1 MPRGAPLLSP
11 LADTVMTAT
20 VEETG
25 ETVTH
30 DVTQAYRVDGTL
42 VEFVPT
48 DDAPGYRYRVRVD
61 GTNTR
66 EWVSDEHRRPSKS
79 LAVFFYEKVENSR
92 YVIT

>member
-1 MPRGAPLLSP
+1 
-11 LADTVMTAT
+11 MTAT
-20 VEETG
+20 VEDTG

-48 DDAPGYRYRVRVD
+48 DDAPGYRYRVHVE
-61 GTNTR
+61 GTNAR
-66 EWVSDEHRRPSKS
+66 EWVSDDYRRPSKS

-92 YVIT
+92 YVLT